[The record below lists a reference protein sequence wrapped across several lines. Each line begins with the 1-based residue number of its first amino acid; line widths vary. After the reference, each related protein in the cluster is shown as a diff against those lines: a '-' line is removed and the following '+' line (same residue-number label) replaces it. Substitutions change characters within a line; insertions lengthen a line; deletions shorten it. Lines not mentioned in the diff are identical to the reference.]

1 MSKKRSKWHFSHLN
15 NVTEFLKMKEK
26 MKNEEKWGNEE
37 LAKYE
42 EPVVVLSI

>member
-1 MSKKRSKWHFSHLN
+1 MCKKRSKWHFSHLN
-15 NVTEFLKMKEK
+15 NVTVFLKMKEK
-26 MKNEEKWGNEE
+26 MKKWGKWGNEE

>member
-26 MKNEEKWGNEE
+26 TKNEEKWGNEE

-42 EPVVVLSI
+42 EHVVVLSI